1 MREKNIF
8 YIYGC
13 FSVSRYMKEGRKP
26 HWIWIELNLKFK
38 IEFLDTHV
46 CINNPHWQRSGIII
60 FLSKCYMV
68 ISDKL
73 VGSFLDVLFFLLP
86 VILSELCD
94 KPRRKDIVTAK
105 STKKNLC
112 EGHHFFDYTPS
123 FLSNFLLL
131 SSSPPSPSRSDVLA

>member
-13 FSVSRYMKEGRKP
+13 FSVSRYMKEGRKS
-26 HWIWIELNLKFK
+26 HRIWIELNLKSK

-46 CINNPHWQRSGIII
+46 CINNPHGQRSGIII
-60 FLSKCYMV
+60 LLSKCYMV

-86 VILSELCD
+86 VILSELYD
-94 KPRRKDIVTAK
+94 KLRRKDIVTSKWSLQRYIILQWVAFYMMISWVK
-105 STKKNLC
+105 ISCNLI
-112 EGHHFFDYTPS
+112 
-123 FLSNFLLL
+123 
-131 SSSPPSPSRSDVLA
+131 LAGLHI

>member
-13 FSVSRYMKEGRKP
+13 FSVSHYMKEGRKS

-46 CINNPHWQRSGIII
+46 CINNPHWQRSGITI

-86 VILSELCD
+86 VILSELYD
-94 KPRRKDIVTAK
+94 KLRRKDIVTAK
-105 STKKNLC
+105 WSLQRYMLQWVAFYMMISWVKISCNLI
-112 EGHHFFDYTPS
+112 
-123 FLSNFLLL
+123 
-131 SSSPPSPSRSDVLA
+131 LAGLNI